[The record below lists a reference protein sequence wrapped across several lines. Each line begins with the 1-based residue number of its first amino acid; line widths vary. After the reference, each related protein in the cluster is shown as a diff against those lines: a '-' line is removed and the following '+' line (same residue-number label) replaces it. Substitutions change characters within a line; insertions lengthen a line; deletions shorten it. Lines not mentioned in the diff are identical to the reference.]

1 MNDHFSADF
10 FAGNRARL
18 RELFTGT
25 APIVITANG
34 QLQRGGDSTFPF
46 HQDANFWYL
55 TGVDEPD
62 LILVMDKDKEYLILS
77 EEQDYRDIFDGRQD
91 PGSLSQTSGI
101 GVVMNAKSGWKQLES
116 RLRKVKHVATLA
128 ASPAYVSHFGFY
140 VNPARAAL
148 TQKIKDIK
156 PTIELLDLRMH
167 LARLR
172 MIKQPAELAVMQ
184 RAIDIGNRAL
194 GKVKTKLPRLS
205 YEYEVEAEITSH
217 VLRSGAQ
224 DAWKPIVASG
234 VNACTL
240 HSSDNNTK
248 LGVGTLIVIDIG
260 VEVSHYCSDI
270 SRTFSTD
277 GHPGRRAQA
286 VYSAVKE
293 IQNFAIGLQKPGASI
308 KENEKK
314 VEVFLGECLRELNL
328 IKTID
333 RDTVRQFFPHATSHF
348 LGLDPHDAGDYDR
361 PLEPGMVLTVEPGIY
376 IPKEGLGVRLEDDIL
391 ITPGGYKNLSAKLP
405 RKL

>member
-1 MNDHFSADF
+1 
-10 FAGNRARL
+10 
-18 RELFTGT
+18 
-25 APIVITANG
+25 
-34 QLQRGGDSTFPF
+34 
-46 HQDANFWYL
+46 
-55 TGVDEPD
+55 
-62 LILVMDKDKEYLILS
+62 
-77 EEQDYRDIFDGRQD
+77 
-91 PGSLSQTSGI
+91 
-101 GVVMNAKSGWKQLES
+101 
-116 RLRKVKHVATLA
+116 
-128 ASPAYVSHFGFY
+128 
-140 VNPARAAL
+140 
-148 TQKIKDIK
+148 
-156 PTIELLDLRMH
+156 
-167 LARLR
+167 
-172 MIKQPAELAVMQ
+172 
-184 RAIDIGNRAL
+184 
-194 GKVKTKLPRLS
+194 
-205 YEYEVEAEITSH
+205 VEAEITSH